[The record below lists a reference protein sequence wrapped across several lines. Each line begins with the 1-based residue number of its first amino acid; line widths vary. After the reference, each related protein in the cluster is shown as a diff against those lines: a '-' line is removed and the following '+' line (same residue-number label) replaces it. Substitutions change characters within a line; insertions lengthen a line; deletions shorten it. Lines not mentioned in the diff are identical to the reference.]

1 MSSKSL
7 RVEDQV
13 QYVWAAIQYLQHD
26 RPLSEI
32 ADKLGVSRHTAG
44 RMVRRAR
51 EAGLVEV
58 VPRLS
63 SPIDAELSRALVER
77 FKLQSAL
84 AVLTPPSEQDDQ
96 ARPLIAQAAATL
108 VAELITEDDVIGLTS
123 GRTILEMCGLIKGV
137 PTCDVV
143 QLTGVAVSD
152 AEQALDSVMTLSRVA
167 KGRMFP
173 LHAPLLA
180 TDAHAARIISR
191 QPAVKQALHRM
202 NSLHIAVV
210 TIGGWPQSSLLAQQL
225 QERGE
230 LEELTRQG
238 VVAEIGTTL
247 LDEHG
252 RELHTLEGHLIG
264 ISTEQLVRVPT
275 KVAIGGGAGKERAV
289 RAALR
294 AGLVNVLVTDTRTAR
309 AVLDTPSN

>member
-1 MSSKSL
+1 M
-7 RVEDQV
+7 EDEV

-51 EAGLVEV
+51 ESGLVEV
-58 VPRLS
+58 VARLS

-77 FKLQSAL
+77 FNLQSAL
-84 AVLTPPSEQDDQ
+84 AVLTPPSGNEGQI
-96 ARPLIAQAAATL
+96 RHLIAQAAATL
-108 VAELITEDDVIGLTS
+108 VTELVAEDDVIGLTS
-123 GRTILEMCGLIKGV
+123 GRTIVEMCGLINDV

-152 AEQALDSVMTLSRVA
+152 LEQALDSVMTLSRVA

-180 TDAHAARIISR
+180 TDENAARIISR

-202 NSLHIAVV
+202 NSLNKAVV
-210 TIGGWPQSSLLAQQL
+210 TIGGWPQSSLLAAQL
-225 QERGE
+225 EERGE
-230 LEELTRQG
+230 LEELTRLG

-252 RELHTLEGHLIG
+252 RELHTLDGHLIG

-275 KVAIGGGAGKERAV
+275 KIAIGGGAGKELAV

-294 AGLVNVLVTDTRTAR
+294 AGLVDVLVTDTRTAR
-309 AVLDTPSN
+309 ALLDAPSGSAR

>member
-1 MSSKSL
+1 MSNKL
-7 RVEDQV
+7 RVEDKV

-32 ADKLGVSRHTAG
+32 AEKLGVSRHTAG

-58 VPRLS
+58 VARLS

-77 FKLQSAL
+77 FNLQSAL
-84 AVLTPPSEQDDQ
+84 AVLTPPSEHEGQI
-96 ARPLIAQAAATL
+96 RHLIAQAAATL
-108 VAELITEDDVIGLTS
+108 VTELIAEDDVIGLTS
-123 GRTILEMCGLIKGV
+123 GRTIVEMCGLINDV

-152 AEQALDSVMTLSRVA
+152 SEQVLDSVMTLSRVA

-180 TDAHAARIISR
+180 TDENAARIISR
-191 QPAVKQALHRM
+191 QPAVKHALQRM
-202 NSLHIAVV
+202 NSLKKAVL
-210 TIGGWPQSSLLAQQL
+210 TIGGWPQSSLLAAQL
-225 QERGE
+225 AERGE
-230 LEELTRQG
+230 LEELTRVG

-252 RELHTLEGHLIG
+252 REVHTLDGHLIG
-264 ISTEQLVRVPT
+264 ISTDQLVRVPT
-275 KVAIGGGAGKERAV
+275 KIAIGGGIGKELAV
-289 RAALR
+289 SAALR
-294 AGLVNVLVTDTRTAR
+294 AGLVDVLVTDTRTAR
-309 AVLDTPSN
+309 AVLDAPSS